1 MAVIFISEQALKDNS
16 IINENVDMKVLLPV
30 IKLAQEKY
38 MMPILGTGL
47 YNELKTQITAAT
59 ITVLNKTLLDD
70 YIQPALIWWI
80 MAEAPMPLTY
90 KFMNKSVATR
100 SSENA
105 NAASL
110 NDLLKLEERFKDNA
124 EWYSQRI
131 TNYLLQNIQSYP
143 LYSNPGSG
151 IDTIVPKKTMYSTGM
166 YLGSTLSKNLPFR
179 DRFQGNIDSNCLD

>member
-1 MAVIFISEQALKDNS
+1 MVIFISEQALKDNS
-16 IINENVDMKVLLPV
+16 IINENVDMKLLLPT

-38 MMPILGTGL
+38 ILPILGTGL
-47 YNELKTQITAAT
+47 YNEIKTQITNST
-59 ITVLNKTLLDD
+59 LTVLNETLLDD
-70 YIQPALIWWI
+70 YIQPCMVWWI

-105 NAASL
+105 QPASL
-110 NDLLKLEERFKDNA
+110 NDILKLEERFKDNA

-131 TNYLLQNIQSYP
+131 TNYLLANIQQYP

-151 IDTIVPKKTMYSTGM
+151 VDTFIPKRTMYSTGM
-166 YLGSTLSKNLPFR
+166 YLGNTINKNLPFK
-179 DRFQGNIDSNCLD
+179 DRFQGNIDSNCI

>member
-1 MAVIFISEQALKDNS
+1 
-16 IINENVDMKVLLPV
+16 MKLLLPT

-38 MMPILGTGL
+38 VLPILGTAL
-47 YNELKTQITAAT
+47 YNELKTQITNAT
-59 ITVLNKTLLDD
+59 LTVLNETLLDD
-70 YIQPALIWWI
+70 YIQPCLIWWI
-80 MAEAPMPLTY
+80 MAESPMPLTY

-124 EWYSQRI
+124 QWYSQRVA
-131 TNYLLQNIQSYP
+131 NYLLENSTQYP
-143 LYSNPGSG
+143 LYLNPGNG
-151 IDTIVPKKTMYSTGM
+151 IDTIVPKKSVYSTGM
-166 YLGSTLSKNLPFR
+166 FLGNTKSKNLPFK

>member
-1 MAVIFISEQALKDNS
+1 MAVIFISEQALKDSS
-16 IINENVDMKVLLPV
+16 IINENVDMKLLLPT

-38 MMPILGTGL
+38 VLPILGTAL
-47 YNELKTQITAAT
+47 YNELKTQITNAT
-59 ITVLNKTLLDD
+59 LTVLNETLLDD
-70 YIQPALIWWI
+70 YIQPCLIWWI
-80 MAEAPMPLTY
+80 MAESPMPLTY

-131 TNYLLQNIQSYP
+131 TNYLLENSTQYP
-143 LYSNPGSG
+143 LYLNPGNG

-166 YLGSTLSKNLPFR
+166 FLGNTISKTLPFK

>member
-30 IKLAQEKY
+30 IKLAQEKF
-38 MMPILGTGL
+38 MLPILGTGL
-47 YNELKTQITAAT
+47 YNEVKTQVSASNVS
-59 ITVLNKTLLDD
+59 VLNKTLLDD

-105 NAASL
+105 SPASL

-124 EWYSQRI
+124 QWYSQRI
-131 TNYLLQNIQSYP
+131 TNYLLENSTLYP
-143 LYSNPGSG
+143 LYLSPGNG

-166 YLGSTLSKNLPFR
+166 YLGSTINKNLPFS
-179 DRFQGNIDSNCLD
+179 DRFQGNFDSNCLD

>member
-1 MAVIFISEQALKDNS
+1 MAVIFISEQALKDSS
-16 IINENVDMKVLLPV
+16 IINENVDMKVLLPT

-38 MMPILGTGL
+38 ILPIIGTAL

-59 ITVLNKTLLDD
+59 LTVLNETLLDD
-70 YIQPALIWWI
+70 YIQPCLIWWI

-105 NAASL
+105 SPASL
-110 NDLLKLEERFKDNA
+110 NDLLKLEERFKNNA
-124 EWYSQRI
+124 EWYSQRL
-131 TNYLLQNIQSYP
+131 TNYLLENSAQYP
-143 LYSNPGSG
+143 LYLNPGNG
-151 IDTIVPKKTMYSTGM
+151 IDTIIPKKTMYSTGM
-166 YLGSTLSKNLPFR
+166 FLGNTKSKNLPFK

>member
-38 MMPILGTGL
+38 MLPILGTGL
-47 YNELKTQITAAT
+47 YNELKTQITAAS

>member
-16 IINENVDMKVLLPV
+16 IINENVDMKVLLPT
-30 IKLAQEKY
+30 IKLAQEKF
-38 MMPILGTGL
+38 MLPILGTGL
-47 YNELKTQITAAT
+47 YNEIKTQVSAAT
-59 ITVLNKTLLDD
+59 VSVLNKTLLDD

-105 NAASL
+105 SAASL

-131 TNYLLQNIQSYP
+131 TNYLLENSTSYP
-143 LYSNPGSG
+143 LYLSPGNG
-151 IDTIVPKKTMYSTGM
+151 IDTIVPKRTMYSTGM
-166 YLGSTLSKNLPFR
+166 YLGSTINKNLPFS

>member
-1 MAVIFISEQALKDNS
+1 MAVIFISEQALKDSS
-16 IINENVDMKVLLPV
+16 IINENVDMKLLLPT

-38 MMPILGTGL
+38 VLPILGTAL
-47 YNELKTQITAAT
+47 YNELKTQITNAT
-59 ITVLNKTLLDD
+59 LTVLNETLLDD
-70 YIQPALIWWI
+70 YIQPCLIWWI
-80 MAEAPMPLTY
+80 MAESPMPLTY

-131 TNYLLQNIQSYP
+131 TNYLLENSTQYP
-143 LYSNPGSG
+143 LYLNPGNG
-151 IDTIVPKKTMYSTGM
+151 IDTIIPKKTMYSTGM
-166 YLGSTLSKNLPFR
+166 FLGNTISKTLPFK

>member
-30 IKLAQEKY
+30 IKLAQEKF
-38 MMPILGTGL
+38 MLPILGTGL
-47 YNELKTQITAAT
+47 YNEVKTQVSASNVS
-59 ITVLNKTLLDD
+59 VLNKTLLDD

-105 NAASL
+105 SPASL

-124 EWYSQRI
+124 QWYSQRI
-131 TNYLLQNIQSYP
+131 TNYLLENSTLYP
-143 LYSNPGSG
+143 LYLSPGNG

-166 YLGSTLSKNLPFR
+166 YLGSTINKNLPFS
-179 DRFQGNIDSNCLD
+179 DRFQGNYDSNCLD

>member
-16 IINENVDMKVLLPV
+16 IINENVDMKVLLPT
-30 IKLAQEKY
+30 IKLAQEKF
-38 MMPILGTGL
+38 MLPILGTGL
-47 YNELKTQITAAT
+47 YNEIKTQVSAAT
-59 ITVLNKTLLDD
+59 VSVLNKTLLDD

-105 NAASL
+105 SAASL

-131 TNYLLQNIQSYP
+131 TNYLLENSTSYP
-143 LYSNPGSG
+143 LYLSPGNG
-151 IDTIVPKKTMYSTGM
+151 IDTIIPKRTMYSTGM
-166 YLGSTLSKNLPFR
+166 YLGSTINKNLPFS

>member
-1 MAVIFISEQALKDNS
+1 MAVIFISEQALKDSS
-16 IINENVDMKVLLPV
+16 IINENVDMKLLLPT

-38 MMPILGTGL
+38 VLPILGTAL
-47 YNELKTQITAAT
+47 YNELKTQITNASL
-59 ITVLNKTLLDD
+59 TVLNETLLDD
-70 YIQPALIWWI
+70 YIQPCLIWWI
-80 MAEAPMPLTY
+80 MAESPMPLTY

-131 TNYLLQNIQSYP
+131 TNYLLENSTQYP
-143 LYSNPGSG
+143 LYLNPGNG

-166 YLGSTLSKNLPFR
+166 FLGNTISKTLPFK

>member
-1 MAVIFISEQALKDNS
+1 MAVIFISEQALKENS

-38 MMPILGTGL
+38 MLPILGTGL

>member
-38 MMPILGTGL
+38 MLPILGTGL
-47 YNELKTQITAAT
+47 YNELKTQITAAS

-80 MAEAPMPLTY
+80 MSEAPMPLTY

>member
-1 MAVIFISEQALKDNS
+1 MAVIFISEQALKDSS
-16 IINENVDMKVLLPV
+16 IINENVDMKLLLPT

-38 MMPILGTGL
+38 ILPILGTAL
-47 YNELKTQITAAT
+47 YNELKAQITNST
-59 ITVLNKTLLDD
+59 LTVLNETLLDD
-70 YIQPALIWWI
+70 YIQPCLIWWI
-80 MAEAPMPLTY
+80 MAESPMPLTY

-124 EWYSQRI
+124 QWYSQRVA
-131 TNYLLQNIQSYP
+131 NYLLENSTIYP
-143 LYSNPGSG
+143 LYLNPGNG
-151 IDTIVPKKTMYSTGM
+151 IDTIVPKKSVYSTGM
-166 YLGSTLSKNLPFR
+166 FLGNTKSKNLPFK

>member
-16 IINENVDMKVLLPV
+16 IINENVDMKVLLPT
-30 IKLAQEKY
+30 IKLAQEKF
-38 MMPILGTGL
+38 MLPILGTGL
-47 YNELKTQITAAT
+47 YNQIKTQVSAAT
-59 ITVLNKTLLDD
+59 VSVLNKTLLDD

-131 TNYLLQNIQSYP
+131 TNYLLTNSILYP
-143 LYSNPGSG
+143 LYLSPGNT
-151 IDTIVPKKTMYSTGM
+151 IDTIVPKRTMYSTGM
-166 YLGSTLSKNLPFR
+166 FLGNTNNKNLPFS
-179 DRFQGNIDSNCLD
+179 DRFQGNFDSNCLD

>member
-16 IINENVDMKVLLPV
+16 IINENVDMKVLLPT
-30 IKLAQEKY
+30 IKLAQEKF
-38 MMPILGTGL
+38 MLPILGTGL
-47 YNELKTQITAAT
+47 YNQIKTQVSAAT
-59 ITVLNKTLLDD
+59 VSVLNKTLLDD

-90 KFMNKSVATR
+90 KFMNKSVSTR

-105 NAASL
+105 SAASL

-131 TNYLLQNIQSYP
+131 TNYLLENSTSYP
-143 LYSNPGSG
+143 LYLSPGNG
-151 IDTIVPKKTMYSTGM
+151 IDTIIPKRTMYSTGM
-166 YLGSTLSKNLPFR
+166 YLGSTIGKNLPFS

>member
-80 MAEAPMPLTY
+80 MSEAPMPLTY

>member
-16 IINENVDMKVLLPV
+16 IINENVDMKVLLPT
-30 IKLAQEKY
+30 IKLAQEKF
-38 MMPILGTGL
+38 MLPILGTGL
-47 YNELKTQITAAT
+47 YNQIKTQVSAAT
-59 ITVLNKTLLDD
+59 VSVLNKTLLDD

-100 SSENA
+100 SSENS

-131 TNYLLQNIQSYP
+131 TNYLLENSTLYP
-143 LYSNPGSG
+143 LYLSPGNG
-151 IDTIVPKKTMYSTGM
+151 IDTIVPKRTMYSSGM
-166 YLGSTLSKNLPFR
+166 YLGSTINKNLPFS

>member
-1 MAVIFISEQALKDNS
+1 MAVIFISEQALKDSS
-16 IINENVDMKVLLPV
+16 IINENVDMKLLLPT

-38 MMPILGTGL
+38 VLPILGTAL
-47 YNELKTQITAAT
+47 YNELKTQITNST
-59 ITVLNKTLLDD
+59 LTVLNETLLDD
-70 YIQPALIWWI
+70 YIQPCLIWWI
-80 MAEAPMPLTY
+80 MAESPMPLTY

-131 TNYLLQNIQSYP
+131 TNYLLENSTQYP
-143 LYSNPGSG
+143 LYLNPGNG

-166 YLGSTLSKNLPFR
+166 FLGNTKSKTLPFK

>member
-1 MAVIFISEQALKDNS
+1 MAVIFISEQALKDSS
-16 IINENVDMKVLLPV
+16 IINENVDMKLLLPT

-38 MMPILGTGL
+38 VLPILGTAL
-47 YNELKTQITAAT
+47 YNELKTQITSAT
-59 ITVLNKTLLDD
+59 LTVLNETLLDD
-70 YIQPALIWWI
+70 YIQPCLIWWI
-80 MAEAPMPLTY
+80 MAESPMPLTY

-131 TNYLLQNIQSYP
+131 TNYLLENSTAYP
-143 LYSNPGSG
+143 LYLNPGNG

-166 YLGSTLSKNLPFR
+166 FLGNTISKTLPFK

>member
-47 YNELKTQITAAT
+47 YNELKTQITAAS

-80 MAEAPMPLTY
+80 MSEAPMPLTY

>member
-1 MAVIFISEQALKDNS
+1 
-16 IINENVDMKVLLPV
+16 
-30 IKLAQEKY
+30 
-38 MMPILGTGL
+38 
-47 YNELKTQITAAT
+47 
-59 ITVLNKTLLDD
+59 
-70 YIQPALIWWI
+70 
-80 MAEAPMPLTY
+80 
-90 KFMNKSVATR
+90 VATR

>member
-30 IKLAQEKY
+30 IKLAQEKF
-38 MMPILGTGL
+38 MLPILGTGL
-47 YNELKTQITAAT
+47 YNEIKAQVSAVTVS
-59 ITVLNKTLLDD
+59 VLNKTLLDD

-105 NAASL
+105 SPASL

-124 EWYSQRI
+124 QWYSQRI
-131 TNYLLQNIQSYP
+131 TNYLLANHTLYP
-143 LYSNPGSG
+143 LYLSPGNT
-151 IDTIVPKKTMYSTGM
+151 IDTIIPKKTMYSTGM
-166 YLGSTLSKNLPFR
+166 YLGSTINKNLPFS
-179 DRFQGNIDSNCLD
+179 DRFQGNYDSNCLD

>member
-47 YNELKTQITAAT
+47 YNELKTQITAAS

>member
-47 YNELKTQITAAT
+47 YNKLKTQITAAS

>member
-1 MAVIFISEQALKDNS
+1 MAVIFISEQALKDSS
-16 IINENVDMKVLLPV
+16 IINENVDMKLLLPT

-38 MMPILGTGL
+38 VLPILGTAL
-47 YNELKTQITAAT
+47 YNELKTQITNAT
-59 ITVLNKTLLDD
+59 LTVLNETLLDD
-70 YIQPALIWWI
+70 YIQPCLIWWI
-80 MAEAPMPLTY
+80 MAESPMPLTY

-124 EWYSQRI
+124 QWYSQRVA
-131 TNYLLQNIQSYP
+131 NYLLENSTQYP
-143 LYSNPGSG
+143 LYLNPGNG
-151 IDTIVPKKTMYSTGM
+151 IDTIIPKKSVYSTGM
-166 YLGSTLSKNLPFR
+166 FLGNTESKNLPFK

>member
-30 IKLAQEKY
+30 IKLAQEKF
-38 MMPILGTGL
+38 MLPILGTGL
-47 YNELKTQITAAT
+47 YNEIKNQVSAAT
-59 ITVLNKTLLDD
+59 VSVLNKTLLDD

-105 NAASL
+105 SAASL

-131 TNYLLQNIQSYP
+131 TNYLLTNHTSYP
-143 LYSNPGSG
+143 LYLSPGNS
-151 IDTIVPKKTMYSTGM
+151 IDTIIPKKTMYSTGM
-166 YLGSTLSKNLPFR
+166 FLGNTINKNLSFK
-179 DRFQGNIDSNCLD
+179 DRFQGNYDSQCLD

>member
-1 MAVIFISEQALKDNS
+1 MAVIFISEQALKDSS
-16 IINENVDMKVLLPV
+16 IINENVDMKLLLPT

-38 MMPILGTGL
+38 VLPILGTAL
-47 YNELKTQITAAT
+47 YNELKTQITNAT
-59 ITVLNKTLLDD
+59 LTVLNETLLDD
-70 YIQPALIWWI
+70 YIQPCLIWWI
-80 MAEAPMPLTY
+80 MAESPMPLTY

-131 TNYLLQNIQSYP
+131 TNYLLEKSTQYP
-143 LYSNPGSG
+143 LYLNPGNG

-166 YLGSTLSKNLPFR
+166 FLGNTISKTLPFK

>member
-30 IKLAQEKY
+30 IKLAQEKF
-38 MMPILGTGL
+38 MLPILGTGL
-47 YNELKTQITAAT
+47 YNEVKNQVSASNVS
-59 ITVLNKTLLDD
+59 VLNKTLLDD

-105 NAASL
+105 SPASL

-124 EWYSQRI
+124 QWYSQRI
-131 TNYLLQNIQSYP
+131 TNYLLENSTLYP
-143 LYSNPGSG
+143 LYLSPGNG

-166 YLGSTLSKNLPFR
+166 YLGSTINKNLPFS
-179 DRFQGNIDSNCLD
+179 DRFQGNYDSNCLD

>member
-1 MAVIFISEQALKDNS
+1 MAVIFISEQALKDSS
-16 IINENVDMKVLLPV
+16 IINENVDMKLLLPT

-38 MMPILGTGL
+38 VLPILGTAL
-47 YNELKTQITAAT
+47 YNELKTQITNAT
-59 ITVLNKTLLDD
+59 LTVLNETLLDD
-70 YIQPALIWWI
+70 YIQPCLIWWI
-80 MAEAPMPLTY
+80 MAESPMPLTY

-124 EWYSQRI
+124 QWYSQRVA
-131 TNYLLQNIQSYP
+131 NYLLENSTQYP
-143 LYSNPGSG
+143 LYLNPGNG
-151 IDTIVPKKTMYSTGM
+151 IDTIVPKKSVYSTGM
-166 YLGSTLSKNLPFR
+166 FLGNTKSKNLPFK